1 MTWTLTTKNTRPN
14 TGVNWYNNADSGFG
28 PMSDSDTAYVQ
39 NNYVDNGKRVS
50 SEITVS
56 GEGLVRCNTL
66 VFRDEAAYNEYT
78 ADSIVTSFRNAQI
91 TYNRSNNIILTS
103 RTSSAT

>member
-1 MTWTLTTKNTRPN
+1 MTWTVVTKNTRPN
-14 TGVNWYNNADSGFG
+14 TGVDWYSNAGSGFG
-28 PMSDSDTAYVQ
+28 PMSDSDTDYIK

-50 SEITVS
+50 ADRTVS

-66 VFRDEAAYNEYT
+66 VFRDKAAYDEYA
-78 ADSIVTSFRNAQI
+78 ADSRIAPYINAQI
-91 TYNRSNNIILTS
+91 TYNRSNNIVLTS

>member
-1 MTWTLTTKNTRPN
+1 MTWTVVTKNTRPN
-14 TGVNWYNNADSGFG
+14 TGVDWYSNAGSGFG
-28 PMSDSDTAYVQ
+28 PMSDSDTDYIK

-50 SEITVS
+50 ADRTVS

-66 VFRDEAAYNEYT
+66 VFRDKAAYDEYE

-91 TYNRSNNIILTS
+91 TYNRSNNIVLTS

>member
-1 MTWTLTTKNTRPN
+1 MTWTVVTKNTRPN
-14 TGVNWYNNADSGFG
+14 TGVDWYAAAGSSTS
-28 PMSDSDTAYVQ
+28 PMSDSDVAYIES
-39 NNYVDNGKRVS
+39 NYVDNGKRVS
-50 SEITVS
+50 ADRTVS

-66 VFRDEAAYNEYT
+66 VFRDKAAYDEYE

-103 RTSSAT
+103 STSSAT